1 LASIISLFRSHRN
14 KKDLYQALLR
24 PHIELMYRMA
34 YRWTQSQCDAED
46 LVQDILVRLVNR
58 VEEMQQVDN
67 LRPWLIKI
75 LYNRF
80 VDLYRR
86 HKNSPLEEDSP
97 NWQADSD
104 EIVSRIDQAQ
114 DDHDV
119 LGQLELQQELLLAL
133 ETLDDDQRDTILLH
147 DVEGY
152 SALEVAEILEIS
164 VGTVKS
170 RLHRARNKLKNVFAQ
185 ETALELSQLL
195 ASFDLREKIF
205 Y

>member
-1 LASIISLFRSHRN
+1 MASIISLFRSHRN

-170 RLHRARNKLKNVFAQ
+170 RLHRARNKLKNVL
-185 ETALELSQLL
+185 TAGT
-195 ASFDLREKIF
+195 F
-205 Y
+205 